1 MSSLG
6 RFKRKAKANMR
17 SSEFQK
23 IQKTPLPSRE
33 NVDEMEGR
41 VNELSNAENQRMQGA
56 REGFKKE
63 ALEDIST
70 QVPGMTPAQKQA
82 MQETANK
89 QISGQVQNYSRL
101 LSSKMG
107 QQGIRGGAAN
117 SVQAE
122 LMDQGL
128 QARNQFLRDF
138 TEKEAEAQNQKLAAY
153 ITSLE
158 GKTAQDL
165 LQRQQQRDYLTGLRE
180 NTKQDAYAQYFN
192 KYFNTI

>member
-1 MSSLG
+1 MSSF
-6 RFKRKAKANMR
+6 RKKIEANKRSR
-17 SSEFQK
+17 EFSN
-23 IQKTPLPSRE
+23 IQQTPLPSRE
-33 NVDEMEGR
+33 NVQEMEGR
-41 VNELSNAENQRMQGA
+41 VNELADAESQRMQGA

-63 ALEDIST
+63 AMEDVNT

-107 QQGIRGGAAN
+107 QQGVRGGAAN
-117 SVQAE
+117 ALQSE

-158 GKTAQDL
+158 GKTSQDL
-165 LQRQQQRDYLTGLRE
+165 LNRQSQRDYLSGLRE

-192 KYFNTI
+192 KYFNKI